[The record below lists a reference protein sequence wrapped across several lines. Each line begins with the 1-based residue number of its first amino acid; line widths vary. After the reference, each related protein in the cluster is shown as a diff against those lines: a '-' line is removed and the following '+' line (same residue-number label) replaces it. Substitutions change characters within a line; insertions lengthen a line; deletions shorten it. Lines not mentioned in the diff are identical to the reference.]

1 MKPAIKIAPL
11 VLVMLVSAACTS
23 SPAAPAVSRSVRR
36 SRAHCRPAAQTS
48 ASSNAG
54 DFVASGPIIVED
66 QVDVAAQRDGV
77 VDRVL
82 AEPGTSV
89 KKGQLLAALDDRQIT
104 SDLEA
109 ARAKTRS
116 TEDDLRN
123 WEAEA
128 KVLDSDY
135 ARAEKMWEAQI
146 IPKEQ
151 LDHAKYKAESDQWD
165 VKRVSELLTNAK
177 QNEHSLELELEKTQ
191 ITAPF
196 NGIVA
201 RRYVRAGQ
209 SVARNDRMFWVTA
222 VAPLRIRVTLPERFL
237 GHMKSGSAMAASR
250 RPRNLVQTLQ
260 YRYRARIHSS
270 QPSCRSFASD
280 TIEIL
285 AELVRGHIRVCVP
298 ACAPMFTFPTCDEHR
313 IEYAMNI
320 VRALDVALPE
330 LPEQVIRKNPPK
342 LDPKV
347 IAKEHIE
354 NGQPVVMVKM
364 PGSDWCSALR
374 PPVEVGSDV

>member
-1 MKPAIKIAPL
+1 MKPAVKIVPL
-11 VLVMLVSAACTS
+11 VLVMLVVVLVSAACSS
-23 SPAAPAVSRSVRR
+23 SPAAPAVSV
-36 SRAHCRPAAQTS
+36 AAAEPAPAPTTS
-48 ASSNAG
+48 GSINKTSSSAG
-54 DFVASGPIIVED
+54 EFVASGPIIVED
-66 QVDVAAQRDGV
+66 QVDVTAQRDGV

-82 AEPGTSV
+82 AEPGTPV
-89 KKGQLLAALDDRQIT
+89 KKGQLLAALDNRQIT

-116 TEDDLRN
+116 TEDDLKN

-151 LDHAKYKAESDQWD
+151 LEHAKYKAESDQWD

-177 QNEHSLELELEKTQ
+177 QAERSLELELEKTQ

-209 SVARNDRMFWVTA
+209 SVTRNDRLFWVTA
-222 VAPLRIRVTLPERFL
+222 VAPLRIRVTLPEKFL
-237 GHMKSGSAMAASR
+237 GHIKSGSTMTVTPAEELSSDR
-250 RPRNLVQTLQ
+250 Q
-260 YRYRARIHSS
+260 YRARMIQVSPVVD
-270 QPSCRSFASD
+270 PSSD

-285 AELVRGHIRVCVP
+285 AELYGD
-298 ACAPMFTFPTCDEHR
+298 TS
-313 IEYAMNI
+313 
-320 VRALDVALPE
+320 
-330 LPEQVIRKNPPK
+330 
-342 LDPKV
+342 
-347 IAKEHIE
+347 
-354 NGQPVVMVKM
+354 G
-364 PGSDWCSALR
+364 LR
-374 PPVEVGSDV
+374 PGMRANVHLPDVH